1 MVFNKFLNKNRLYGR
16 IMFAILCTFYQV
28 SSASCHAWGW
38 MCDIGYGLKMAE
50 SQGLNGVMIS
60 GYAYH
65 LSTPLH
71 WPTGYSSGVNELA
84 LGAGYSRTYYN
95 PKYNSEYSLIIL
107 GFADSFWKPEIHIGY
122 TYQKYFNFGESNWK
136 WGIGYAPFIFIKPS
150 LTADAPIPLPGAGIS
165 TSIQYK
171 HFTLMLTYANQ
182 LYLNAR
188 IDFPR

>member
-1 MVFNKFLNKNRLYGR
+1 MAFNKISKLKNYIVFTILF
-16 IMFAILCTFYQV
+16 IMHHMCIAKCN
-28 SSASCHAWGW
+28 AWGW
-38 MCDIGYGLKMAE
+38 MCDIGYGIKMAE

-65 LSTPLH
+65 LSIPLH

-95 PKYNSEYSLIIL
+95 HEYNSEYSLYIL
-107 GFADSFWKPEIHIGY
+107 GFADSFWKPEIHVGY
-122 TYQKYFNFGESNWK
+122 TYQKYFHFGESNWK
-136 WGIGYAPFIFIKPS
+136 WGIGYTPFIFIKPS
-150 LTADAPIPLPGAGIS
+150 LTSDAPLPLPGGGIS
-165 TSIQYK
+165 TSVQYK

-182 LYLNAR
+182 LFLNAR